1 MDVLMPQLGETVAEG
16 KISKWFVKAGDAVKP
31 GDNLFEIETDKVS
44 MEVPAISAGVLSAI
58 NVAAGET
65 VPVGAVVAII
75 QGKDETVSPKQPSP
89 TRQQTSL
96 TPALG
101 SAQGAARG
109 QAPAGV
115 QGPELDSRL
124 RGNER
129 SVAAAAP
136 HAPFKMEPFREV
148 RSPERNYGPA
158 RLAGGTVVTPLARRL
173 AGEAGIDL
181 ANIKGTGPQGR
192 IVAADV
198 EGAKQTKSAAAT
210 RAQAQGVMTIV
221 LTADVEIGQPLALC
235 AEASAIELADVIIK
249 AWATALAH
257 VTPSEDSNIAVVV
270 GKSRAV
276 IGNAAGKSLSTIS
289 AARRD
294 AGATDGPQSASTAI
308 SVPDVPGITSVT
320 DVVRPPQMTVL
331 SIGAPRRAPVEAAD
345 GLVKFVSVIT
355 ATLNCDGRAIDAVLG
370 AQLLA
375 TFKGFVEHPVT
386 MLV

>member
-65 VPVGAVVAII
+65 VPVGAVVAVISGAGEKAAPAAARPTSPPLI
-75 QGKDETVSPKQPSP
+75 PAKAGIQDQGKKD
-89 TRQQTSL
+89 
-96 TPALG
+96 
-101 SAQGAARG
+101 
-109 QAPAGV
+109 
-115 QGPELDSRL
+115 LDSRF

-136 HAPFKMEPFREV
+136 HIPFKMEPFREV

-181 ANIKGTGPQGR
+181 TNIKGSGPHGR

-198 EGAKQTKSAAAT
+198 EGARQTKGAAPAP
-210 RAQAQGVMTIV
+210 AQAQGAATVV
-221 LTADVEIGQPLALC
+221 LTAEVGIGQSLALC
-235 AEASAIELADVIIK
+235 ADVSAIELADIIIK
-249 AWATALAH
+249 AWAVALAR
-257 VTPSEDSNIAVVV
+257 VMPAETSDIAVAIGKTRSVV
-270 GKSRAV
+270 RDV
-276 IGNAAGKSLSTIS
+276 AGKSLSAIS

-294 AGATDGPQSASTAI
+294 AGGADEFQSATTAI
-308 SVPDVPGITSVT
+308 SIPGLAGITSVA
-320 DVVRPPQMTVL
+320 DALRPPHVAML
-331 SIGAPRRAPVEAAD
+331 SIGSPRRAPIEAAD
-345 GLVKFVSVIT
+345 GSAKFADMVT
-355 ATLNCDGRAIDAVLG
+355 ATLTCDHRTVDAALG
-370 AQLLA
+370 AGLLA
-375 TFKGFVEHPVT
+375 AFKGFVEQPAT
-386 MLV
+386 MIV